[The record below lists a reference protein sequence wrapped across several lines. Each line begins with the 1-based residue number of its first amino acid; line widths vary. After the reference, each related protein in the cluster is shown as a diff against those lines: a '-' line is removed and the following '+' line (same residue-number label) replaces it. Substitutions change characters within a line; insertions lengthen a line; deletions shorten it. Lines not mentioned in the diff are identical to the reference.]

1 MDEDL
6 MAETLRRRADRE
18 LQTKLARALSALAA
32 ALVSDE
38 QGALGAFEAATL
50 TGIFNRRVILAA
62 IAGQE
67 ALPGAPQWKS
77 LDAEERQVLATSLD
91 AAFMDALGLVV
102 DADSDVSAQEWQD
115 RMRRGF
121 AAHRATYDQAR
132 RAISARLGGRSE
144 RRKG

>member
-1 MDEDL
+1 MDNDL

-18 LQTKLARALSALAA
+18 LQTRLARALGALAA
-32 ALVSDE
+32 ALVRGE
-38 QGALGAFEAATL
+38 QGALAAFEAATL

-62 IAGQE
+62 LAGRK
-67 ALPGAPQWKS
+67 ALPVVPQWKT

-91 AAFMDALGLVV
+91 AAFIDALGLVV
-102 DADSDVSAQEWQD
+102 DAGSDASAQEWQD

-132 RAISARLGGRSE
+132 RVISAGLGGLS
-144 RRKG
+144 